1 MGTFYYGFAIIA
13 SMKFC
18 LAPMATLTHEA
29 LRRAIARFG
38 GCDEYYT
45 EMIHAPS
52 LLHGGQFERFYL
64 LNGPEPD
71 KIVWQLTGTEE
82 DTLGRAASQVA
93 ALGGIG
99 VDINMGCSAPEIYK
113 YGAGIA
119 WMLKPL
125 DETRAMVRAVRS
137 AVESATRC
145 DGAGVNGADC
155 ALNSAFPTEKVDYAL
170 NGASDTGKVE
180 YALKAPAAPLR
191 LSVKMR
197 LGDEDFTE
205 EKLFAFTDM
214 LLEEGVK
221 QITLHPRTR
230 KEKYT
235 RPPRLQYLASFCDYV
250 KSHAPDVLVV
260 GNGAVNNVESMNRM
274 IKTSPHIDGI
284 MIARAAVQKPWIFA
298 QLAAAQAGDAAEA
311 VSGNKASD
319 ADKTCA
325 SGTRTADLLEIAEK
339 FTADLQQYQP
349 PEFYETRA
357 RRFFTYFC
365 DNFQFGHFLKTQ
377 IANTSDREAQ
387 LAVLTDYFAKMPDER
402 YVKY

>member
-1 MGTFYYGFAIIA
+1 
-13 SMKFC
+13 MKLC
-18 LAPMATLTHEA
+18 LAPMATLSHEA
-29 LRRAIARFG
+29 LRRAIALFG
-38 GCDEYYT
+38 ECDEYYT

-137 AVESATRC
+137 AVESA
-145 DGAGVNGADC
+145 
-155 ALNSAFPTEKVDYAL
+155 S
-170 NGASDTGKVE
+170 
-180 YALKAPAAPLR
+180 PAAPLR

-197 LGDEDFTE
+197 LGDENFTE

-214 LLEEGVK
+214 LLEEDVK

-235 RPPRLQYLASFCDYV
+235 RPPRLQYLASFCNYV

-260 GNGAVNNVESMNRM
+260 GNGAVKDAESMNRM
-274 IKTSPHIDGI
+274 IKTAPDIDGI

-298 QLAAAQAGDAAEA
+298 ELA
-311 VSGNKASD
+311 GNKASD
-319 ADKTCA
+319 ADKACTP
-325 SGTRTADLLEIAEK
+325 GTRTADLFAIAEQ
-339 FTADLQQYQP
+339 FTSDLQQYQP

-357 RRFFTYFC
+357 RRFFSYFS

-377 IANTSDREAQ
+377 IANTSDRDAQ
-387 LAVLTDYFAKMPDER
+387 LAVLNDYFNKMPDER

>member
-1 MGTFYYGFAIIA
+1 
-13 SMKFC
+13 
-18 LAPMATLTHEA
+18 MATLSHEA

-137 AVESATRC
+137 AVESTVRC
-145 DGAGVNGADC
+145 DGPAD
-155 ALNSAFPTEKVDYAL
+155 TENAD
-170 NGASDTGKVE
+170 

-221 QITLHPRTR
+221 QITLHPRTK

-235 RPPRLQYLASFCDYV
+235 RPPRLQYLASFCNYV
-250 KSHAPDVLVV
+250 KSHSPDVLVV
-260 GNGAVNNVESMNRM
+260 GNGAVKDTESMNRM
-274 IKTSPHIDGI
+274 IHTAPHIDGI

-298 QLAAAQAGDAAEA
+298 QLTASKALSADEAASDTQ
-311 VSGNKASD
+311 ASD
-319 ADKTCA
+319 AEKACA
-325 SGTRTADLLEIAEK
+325 GSSRTADLLEIAEQ
-339 FTADLQQYQP
+339 FTSDLQQYQP
-349 PEFYETRA
+349 SEFYETRA

-377 IANTSDREAQ
+377 IANTSDRDEQ
-387 LAVLTDYFAKMPDER
+387 LAVLSDYFAKMPDER

>member
-1 MGTFYYGFAIIA
+1 
-13 SMKFC
+13 
-18 LAPMATLTHEA
+18 MATLTHEA

-82 DTLGRAASQVA
+82 DSLGRAAAQVA
-93 ALGGIG
+93 ALGGTG

-125 DETRAMVRAVRS
+125 DETRAMVRAVRN
-137 AVESATRC
+137 AVESA
-145 DGAGVNGADC
+145 
-155 ALNSAFPTEKVDYAL
+155 
-170 NGASDTGKVE
+170 DT
-180 YALKAPAAPLR
+180 AAPLR

-214 LLEEGVK
+214 LLEEGVQ

-235 RPPRLQYLASFCDYV
+235 RPPRLQYLKSFCNYV
-250 KSHAPDVLVV
+250 KSHSPDVLVV
-260 GNGAVNNVESMNRM
+260 GNGAVKDTESMNRM
-274 IKTSPHIDGI
+274 IHTAPDIDGI

-298 QLAAAQAGDAAEA
+298 ELAA
-311 VSGNKASD
+311 NKASD
-319 ADKTCA
+319 ADKACA
-325 SGTRTADLLEIAEK
+325 PDSHTADLLEIAEQ

-357 RRFFTYFC
+357 RRFFTFFC
-365 DNFQFGHFLKTQ
+365 DNFQFGHFIKTQ
-377 IANTSDREAQ
+377 ITATADRDEQ
-387 LAVLTDYFAKMPDER
+387 LAVLSDYFAKMPDER

>member
-1 MGTFYYGFAIIA
+1 
-13 SMKFC
+13 
-18 LAPMATLTHEA
+18 MATLTHEA

-64 LNGPEPD
+64 LNGPEPE

-125 DETRAMVRAVRS
+125 EETRAMVRAVRS
-137 AVESATRC
+137 AVESAVCC
-145 DGAGVNGADC
+145 DGQT
-155 ALNSAFPTEKVDYAL
+155 STEKAD
-170 NGASDTGKVE
+170 N
-180 YALKAPAAPLR
+180 ALKAPAAPLR

-205 EKLFAFTDM
+205 EKLFTFTDM

-250 KSHAPDVLVV
+250 KSHAPDVLVI
-260 GNGAVNNVESMNRM
+260 GNGAVKDAESMNRM
-274 IKTSPHIDGI
+274 IKTAPHIDGI

-298 QLAAAQAGDAAEA
+298 QL
-311 VSGNKASD
+311 SGSH
-319 ADKTCA
+319 
-325 SGTRTADLLEIAEK
+325 GTADLLEIAEQ

-357 RRFFTYFC
+357 RRFFTFFC
-365 DNFQFGHFLKTQ
+365 DNFQFGHFVKTQ
-377 IANTSDREAQ
+377 ITATRDRDAQ
-387 LAVLTDYFAKMPDER
+387 LGILNDYFAKMPDEQF
-402 YVKY
+402 VKY

>member
-1 MGTFYYGFAIIA
+1 
-13 SMKFC
+13 MKLC

-64 LNGPEPD
+64 MNGPEPD

-137 AVESATRC
+137 AVESA
-145 DGAGVNGADC
+145 
-155 ALNSAFPTEKVDYAL
+155 S
-170 NGASDTGKVE
+170 
-180 YALKAPAAPLR
+180 PAAPLR

-205 EKLFAFTDM
+205 EKLFTFTDM

-221 QITLHPRTR
+221 QITLHPRTK

-235 RPPRLQYLASFCDYV
+235 RPPRLQHLASFCDYV
-250 KSHAPDVLVV
+250 KSHAPDVLVI
-260 GNGAVNNVESMNRM
+260 GNGAVKDAESMNRM
-274 IKTSPHIDGI
+274 IKTAPHIDGI

-298 QLAAAQAGDAAEA
+298 QLAG
-311 VSGNKASD
+311 SHG
-319 ADKTCA
+319 
-325 SGTRTADLLEIAEK
+325 TADLLEIAEQ

-357 RRFFTYFC
+357 RRFFTFFC

-377 IANTSDREAQ
+377 ITATANRDAQ
-387 LAVLTDYFAKMPDER
+387 LAVLTDYFAKMPDEQF
-402 YVKY
+402 VKY